1 MTTKK
6 SGVNLHPKLPRTP
19 GPRTRGRS
27 NRAVGGRGVSPVT
40 TGRYGRN
47 SLSMQDAMNL
57 AAEAATEADAK
68 ANKPAR
74 SSKKAQHSRGR
85 TVERPDQSAESST
98 DEVDDEDQREERQ
111 EDSEEREEDSED
123 ESDSG
128 ESDRRHAAGEG
139 SRNRAQEPVSSPRAS
154 AYEPET
160 TAGRRTLIRTNRRS

>member
-68 ANKPAR
+68 TNKPAR
-74 SSKKAQHSRGR
+74 SSKKAQHSRVVRSRGQINQLKAQRPRLTMRISGKR
-85 TVERPDQSAESST
+85 T
-98 DEVDDEDQREERQ
+98 
-111 EDSEEREEDSED
+111 
-123 ESDSG
+123 
-128 ESDRRHAAGEG
+128 RRT
-139 SRNRAQEPVSSPRAS
+139 RAKARKV
-154 AYEPET
+154 
-160 TAGRRTLIRTNRRS
+160 TAGMQPAKVAGIVLGSLFRLRELPLTSRRQRPGDARCKSGRKTLIRTNHRS